1 MLAMDFIDILHLP
14 SIYFFLRR
22 NKDFK

>member
-22 NKDFK
+22 SKDFQ